1 MAFNSIT
8 WNNLP
13 SVVIYDVF
21 QFLGKQDLLNASTA
35 CKNWRACLFHPKI
48 WPIKSMT
55 IDLVNISA
63 YEFKNQTT
71 NRGYVKKSHYHL
83 KSDHPYNFSNR
94 PQSNYDLSR
103 SKRYSNYQLRLNERL
118 NSQFYNNETRRHQ
131 YQIENTLNYNHTAAT
146 TNFNNQI
153 NTNSNQLLIRN
164 NSNFY
169 AQNAHLKADYRQ
181 FLEKCSKFLTRV
193 TISFNAYDH
202 RNLVQLIYTI
212 NILTHARSRNLLH
225 LDETSNDEI
234 SNYFNNIESL
244 ILKPIYIKT
253 IDKAS
258 SNRTNHFS
266 SLRFHN
272 RLSKRNDNLNS
283 ELLLK
288 VFDAIEKL
296 ISTNRSIKNLSLGCL
311 EELLDYLPS
320 LLNKL
325 KNNVH
330 VNELVES
337 LNLSTIKVDP
347 SYYGIYDNVKFTW
360 FTSFKNLIKL
370 SIDYDYISDDF
381 IIQLATNCKKLKDL
395 TISFHG
401 LDKFHP
407 IVNSIAWDHFKQ
419 NLNERTDVELTINL
433 LHTNES
439 PEQLKEILQ
448 NVTIPIVNFRAYF
461 AFSSSANGDQLKQI
475 MNVIST
481 QQQFNLKQ
489 LTLVDELKQTTDG
502 ILTPNTTFSC
512 SNEENTLVML
522 AWRCRNL
529 NELTLIGKLKL
540 LYF

>member
-1 MAFNSIT
+1 MAVNYS

-21 QFLGKQDLLNASTA
+21 QFLNKQDLLNASIS

-63 YEFKNQTT
+63 YEFKNTST
-71 NRGYVKKSHYHL
+71 SSYRGGFVKKPHYYF
-83 KSDHPYNFSNR
+83 KSDPYNHTYNREQQYDSNR
-94 PQSNYDLSR
+94 
-103 SKRYSNYQLRLNERL
+103 SKHYSNYQLRLNERL
-118 NSQFYNNETRRHQ
+118 FNQPYDDRSRKGQQQT
-131 YQIENTLNYNHTAAT
+131 IENIQNYNQ
-146 TNFNNQI
+146 NNKNQH
-153 NTNSNQLLIRN
+153 QLLIKN

-181 FLEKCSKFLTRV
+181 FLEKCSKFLTSV
-193 TISFNAYDH
+193 TIKFNAYDH
-202 RNLVQLIYTI
+202 RNLQQLIYTI
-212 NILTHARSRNLLH
+212 NILTHARSRKNLFN
-225 LDETSNDEI
+225 DSDSNL
-234 SNYFNNIESL
+234 FNNIESL
-244 ILKPIYIKT
+244 VLKPIYIKT
-253 IDKAS
+253 VDKGS
-258 SNRTNHFS
+258 NLINRTNHFS
-266 SLRFHN
+266 NLRFHN
-272 RLSKRNDNLNS
+272 RLGRRNGENLNN

-296 ISTNRSIKNLSLGCL
+296 ISTNRSIRQLSLGCL

-337 LNLSTIKVDP
+337 LNLATIKVDP
-347 SYYGIYDNVKFTW
+347 FYYPVHDVKFTW

-370 SIDYDYISDDF
+370 SIDYDYVSDDF
-381 IIQLATNCKKLKDL
+381 IMQLATNCKKLKDL
-395 TISFHG
+395 TLNIHG
-401 LDKFHP
+401 LDKLHP
-407 IVNSIAWDHFKQ
+407 IVNSTAWNSFKQ
-419 NLNERTDVELTINL
+419 NLNLPNETCEVELTINL

-439 PEQLKEILQ
+439 PDELKEILQ

-461 AFSSSANGDQLKQI
+461 AFSSANDNPLKEI
-475 MNVIST
+475 IDLIST

-489 LTLVDELKQTTDG
+489 LTLVDELKQNDG
-502 ILTPNTTFSC
+502 IVEPNNTFS
-512 SNEENTLVML
+512 SMEENTLVML

-529 NELTLIGKLKL
+529 NELTLIGKSLNKT
-540 LYF
+540 